1 MEQAQVEAQEQEKS
15 QEPADQHPSDDRLI
29 TRLDPDGMASEDYR
43 ILRTSLLYA
52 SVDRPPKVVVMT
64 SPGPQE
70 GKSTSCANLGVALAQ
85 AGKSTLIMDCDF
97 RRPSMH
103 KIFGLRNFRGVVNV
117 LGGDNSLQDICQ
129 EPVPGLK
136 VATVGPLPH
145 HPAELLG
152 SMRFAELI
160 DQVRKEFDY
169 VLIDT
174 PPAGLVSDPMIL
186 ASQADGVLLVLD
198 ARKTRKVSLRKVKRS
213 LEAVGANILG
223 TVMNNV
229 KATKGGLYSNYTY

>member
-1 MEQAQVEAQEQEKS
+1 MNQTQLESQDQEKVQEQTS
-15 QEPADQHPSDDRLI
+15 QELISDRLI
-29 TRLDPDGMASEDYR
+29 TYLEPSGMASEDYR
-43 ILRTSLLYA
+43 TLRTSLLYS
-52 SVDRPPKVVVMT
+52 SVDKPPRIVVVT

-70 GKSTSCANLGVALAQ
+70 GKSTSCANLGVTLAQ
-85 AGKSTLIMDCDF
+85 AGKSTLVIDCDF
-97 RRPSMH
+97 RRPAIH

-117 LGGDNSLQDICQ
+117 LAGDFGLQEVLQ
-129 EPVPGLK
+129 EPMPELK

-145 HPAELLG
+145 HPTELLS
-152 SMRFAELI
+152 SMRFAELV
-160 DQVRKEFDY
+160 DQVRREFDY

-174 PPAGLVSDPMIL
+174 PPAGLVSDPIIL

-198 ARKTRKVSLRKVKRS
+198 ARKTRKVSLRKTKRS

-229 KATKGGLYSNYTY
+229 KAAKGGLYSNYTY